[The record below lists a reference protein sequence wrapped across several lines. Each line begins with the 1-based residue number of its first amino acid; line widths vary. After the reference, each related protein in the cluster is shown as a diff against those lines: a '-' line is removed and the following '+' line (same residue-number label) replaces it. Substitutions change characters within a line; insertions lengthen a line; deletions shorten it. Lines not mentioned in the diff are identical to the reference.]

1 MKKFFTLLSLLLC
14 FELIVSPVAP
24 SLSLLGKE
32 ARAESCP
39 QGFNWDATLN
49 RCLTKTETANVMNAT
64 MNCGNDVECYKQN
77 AQQAFQDKVNAGEAP
92 ERKKNKQFMSTI
104 GNIAAIAGPV
114 SMAAIAISGSA
125 STCQSASFWTMVG
138 GSAALVVGDNL
149 ANFQHKKR
157 LKEIKAEWGKI
168 VNPEQANGDKD
179 KEREISI
186 EAQSQSFE
194 MLAKAEDSLAKAAKL
209 KKTFFSVA
217 ALAYGASAII
227 AGLEIAADSASMGA
241 TKIGSICKAKD
252 KPASDAKPEMP
263 VEGNGARTSG
273 IDESLFEYY
282 TSPKTFND
290 LHTHRFHYNLSQS
303 TDLPSFIVNRQAMF
317 EVNSSPSLELYVSVS
332 KAFED
337 TEAKDPEV
345 FEIFKTLSLSM
356 LHNLNP
362 ISVANAEEV
371 KTNAAKAYK
380 EDDGKGSNLL
390 ATAAGGLIVGGLAYK
405 FIGNKMI
412 TPEARAIFSGVMAG
426 WTMMMAK
433 HAASQAE
440 ASTKRAELLRKM
452 KGEFASASGAVYA
465 CQSEDRNDPAKP
477 ECYCYTVENQR
488 NSNRG
493 NSQVCQKLWS
503 GKNFRPGNY
512 NPLADSARTCIN
524 SAGAADSS
532 CSCKTSKG
540 GCMKVSLSSLKGI
553 NPGMFSMLS
562 QALDPVNKISDGS
575 LDAANVNSAS
585 LENQAARLADV
596 NKKLEGSKALANYKK
611 NKDKNTKD
619 LIAGLTKASAGM
631 SGNSLLGS
639 SGSGSSFM
647 PASAGEAASM
657 LEKEIDDSEINKVEG
672 NAGEIAA
679 PDSKPSEDPAL
690 EFGMTQDQLVTQEN
704 QIAEVM
710 KQDLDYGQSDINQGS
725 TTNIFDVLSNRY
737 QRSGMRR
744 LFDEKGVTQP
754 DKAAKTDITQ

>member
-24 SLSLLGKE
+24 SLSLLGQE
-32 ARAESCP
+32 AHAESCP

-77 AQQAFQDKVNAGEAP
+77 AQKAFQDKINKGEAP
-92 ERKKNKQFMSTI
+92 EQKKSNQFMSTV
-104 GNIAAIAGPV
+104 GQVAAIAGPV
-114 SMAAIAISGSA
+114 SIAVAGMKNLKGTCAA
-125 STCQSASFWTMVG
+125 ASFWTMVG
-138 GSAALVVGDNL
+138 GSAALFVGDNL
-149 ANFQHKKR
+149 ANMQHKKR

-194 MLAKAEDSLAKAAKL
+194 MLARAEDSLAKAAKM
-209 KKTFFSVA
+209 KKTFFMIASVA
-217 ALAYGASAII
+217 YAASGII
-227 AGLEIAADSASMGA
+227 AGLEIIAESNPATGVAAKLANTCKTAPAATTKVNKKEMGIYA
-241 TKIGSICKAKD
+241 YSDHPVIRQQLLRNLETSNDFISFMVNKKAY
-252 KPASDAKPEMP
+252 E
-263 VEGNGARTSG
+263 
-273 IDESLFEYY
+273 
-282 TSPKTFND
+282 
-290 LHTHRFHYNLSQS
+290 SQS
-303 TDLPSFIVNRQAMF
+303 Y
-317 EVNSSPSLELYVSVS
+317 SSPSLDYYLSLKE
-332 KAFED
+332 AFKGNEIQ
-337 TEAKDPEV
+337 DPEV
-345 FEIFKTLSLSM
+345 FSIFKTVSISVLK
-356 LHNLNP
+356 NLNP
-362 ISVANAEEV
+362 ISIAMAEEPN
-371 KTNAAKAYK
+371 TNAAKAYR
-380 EDDGKGSNLL
+380 EDEAKGANPLVT
-390 ATAAGGLIVGGLAYK
+390 AVGGAAAGYAMGKWLSKYVTMTK
-405 FIGNKMI
+405 S
-412 TPEARAIFSGVMAG
+412 RAIFSGVMAG
-426 WTMMMAK
+426 WTMVMAK

-452 KGEFASASGAVYA
+452 KDEFASASGAIYS
-465 CQSEDRNDPAKP
+465 CKSEDRNDPAKP
-477 ECYCYTVENQR
+477 ECYCYTAENQR

-493 NSQVCQKLWS
+493 NSQVCQKLWT
-503 GKNFRPGNY
+503 GKNMTAGNY
-512 NPLADSARTCIN
+512 NTLAESARTCIN
-524 SAGAADSS
+524 GAGAADSS

-562 QALDPVNKISDGS
+562 QALDPVNKVSDGT
-575 LDAANVNSAS
+575 LDAANINSAS

-596 NKKLEGSKALANYKK
+596 NKKLENSKALAGFKK
-611 NKDKNTKD
+611 DKDKNTKD
-619 LIAGLTKASAGM
+619 LIAGLTKASTGM
-631 SGNSLLGS
+631 SGNNLLGS

-657 LEKEIDDSEINKVEG
+657 LEKEIDEAEINKVGG
-672 NAGEIAA
+672 NGNEIAA
-679 PDSKPSEDPAL
+679 PESKPSEDPAL
-690 EFGMTQDQLVTQEN
+690 EFGMTQDQLAAQEN

-754 DKAAKTDITQ
+754 DKPGTTDITQ